1 MENKNDIKD
10 ISTFESP
17 VIKSKGK
24 SIVVKII
31 KFIVFVFLC
40 STVVA
45 STLLWGTEKISEWSL
60 TIANSTRAVYSD
72 ITNKKAIENELAEKQ
87 KEMSRLT
94 NLLSMYTPKA
104 PFLVVN
110 STENTFKLFVNRQ
123 LFKEGKCSTGSSVQ
137 LENEDGKKWWFKTPK
152 GVFRIQGKITSP
164 VWIRPDWAF
173 VEEGLP
179 IPPKNHPSRYEYG
192 VLGDYALAIGDGY
205 FIHGTLYK
213 RQLGEPVTH
222 GCIRLNDDDLSLV
235 YKTLPVGAKVYIY

>member
-1 MENKNDIKD
+1 MENKNEIKD
-10 ISTFESP
+10 TLIP
-17 VIKSKGK
+17 DNQLVRSKRK
-24 SIVVKII
+24 SIVI
-31 KFIVFVFLC
+31 KTIKLIGFIFLC

-45 STLLWGTEKISEWSL
+45 STLLWGTEKISEWSISL
-60 TIANSTRAVYSD
+60 TNSTRAVYSD
-72 ITNKKAIENELAEKQ
+72 LTNKKAIENELLEKQ
-87 KEMSRLT
+87 KEMTRLT

-110 STENTFKLFVNRQ
+110 STENSFTLFVNRKVV
-123 LFKEGKCSTGSSVQ
+123 KEGKCSTGSSIE
-137 LENEDGKKWWFKTPK
+137 LENEEGKKWWFKTPK
-152 GVFRIQGKITSP
+152 GVFRIHGKITSP
-164 VWIRPDWAF
+164 VWIKPDWAF

-179 IPPKNHPSRYEYG
+179 VPAKNHPSRYEYG

-222 GCIRLNDDDLSLV
+222 GCIRLNDDDLALV